1 MAFPPGKPG
10 FESLQFRLLVAA
22 SNRSRRSALR
32 AQTPAGRRW
41 RLEAEHLFTAVN
53 LAILTF
59 ALAVVFLVV
68 FLRPT
73 RTTVFE
79 YERGVKFSRGRFKGV
94 LGPGMYWHSAQTRIQ
109 RMDVRSTRVAIA
121 GQEVLSADGVAV
133 KASILAAYRLVDAE
147 KALLGSDNYQM
158 AIHAELQ
165 LALRAI
171 ASSLPIEEL
180 LRTRADVPAQLK
192 TIAAPRL
199 LPVGI
204 ELEDA
209 SLRDLT
215 FPGELKKI
223 FTQVVRARQESLAA
237 LEKARGETAALRN
250 LANAA
255 GMIERNPSLMQ
266 LRALQAL
273 AQQPGNTLVLGMPPG
288 SAPIPLRERPSAEL
302 PPSGD
307 NPPDTD

>member
-1 MAFPPGKPG
+1 
-10 FESLQFRLLVAA
+10 
-22 SNRSRRSALR
+22 
-32 AQTPAGRRW
+32 
-41 RLEAEHLFTAVN
+41 VN